1 MNMAYCTR
9 TATSPRL
16 GVGVN
21 SRAFVSLPV
30 KRVVPNFR
38 CKDLTVVNMARTESV
53 ILDVGFQAPEFSL
66 PEPLTGRTISL
77 YEYAKHSKATVIMI
91 ICNHC
96 PFVVHLKSHIVELAK
111 EYQEKGVSFVAIS
124 SNSTETHPQDGP
136 ENMAKD
142 AKEQNY
148 PFPYL
153 FDETQEV
160 AKAYQAACT
169 PEFMVFDGDLKLQY
183 HGQWDDSRPS
193 KYGGNIPVTGKDIRH
208 ALDLTLAGQV
218 VEKPWKPSIGC
229 NVKWTPGNEP
239 AWYGTSASSTA

>member
-1 MNMAYCTR
+1 MNRAKIGKSQWHY
-9 TATSPRL
+9 ASS
-16 GVGVN
+16 
-21 SRAFVSLPV
+21 SRARSVQV
-30 KRVVPNFR
+30 KQVARRFR

-66 PEPLTGRTISL
+66 PEPLTGRSISL
-77 YEYAKHSKATVIMI
+77 YEYAKDSKATVIMI

-96 PFVVHLKSHIVELAK
+96 PFVVHLKPHIVDLAK
-111 EYQEKGVSFVAIS
+111 EYRSKGVSFVAIS

-142 AKEQNY
+142 AKEQGY

-169 PEFMVFDGDLKLQY
+169 PEFMVFDSDLQLQY

-193 KYGGNIPVTGKDIRH
+193 KYGGDIPVTGKDIRH
-208 ALDLTLAGQV
+208 ALDLVLAGQA

-229 NVKWTPGNEP
+229 NVKWNTGNEP
-239 AWYGTSASSTA
+239 AWYGTASSTS